1 MRKKATYTFVEDE
14 SRTVKAID
22 QEVIDTTSTM
32 VNAYQV
38 GKMYRYFN
46 HTFAIW
52 GAGKMQNDETGK
64 TSNHVT
70 FIVTFDGNT
79 AQKHYLDSEGIK
91 QRINDPRRAPRDGS
105 ANNDKSGKA
114 VPVADL
120 DVCAQK
126 ARNAYKAELAAI
138 ATLEKRFGKRIVS
151 DVAELCELCVS
162 NTAQTMYAAAKE
174 KERKAIAAKKE
185 TKEFAAAVASNK
197 ATIDEIKA
205 ALEREQA
212 KEQPDTQLITE
223 LTKKLL
229 ALL

>member
-14 SRTVKAID
+14 NRTVTAID
-22 QEVIDTTSTM
+22 QNVIDTTSTM
-32 VNAYQV
+32 VNAYKV

-52 GAGKMQNDETGK
+52 AVGKWKNSETGK
-64 TSNHVT
+64 LSNHVV
-70 FIVTFDGNT
+70 FEVTFDGDT
-79 AQKHYLDSEGIK
+79 EHKYHLDSEGIK

-120 DVCAQK
+120 DVCEQK
-126 ARNAYKAELAAI
+126 ARNAYKAELTAI
-138 ATLEKRFGKRIVS
+138 ATLQKRFGARIVS
-151 DVAELCELCVS
+151 DVAELCELCVN
-162 NTAQTMYAAAKE
+162 NTAQKMYADAKE

>member
-14 SRTVKAID
+14 SRTVTTID

-32 VNAYQV
+32 VNAYKV

-52 GAGKMQNDETGK
+52 AVGKWKNSETGK
-64 TSNHVT
+64 LSNHVV
-70 FIVTFDGNT
+70 FEVTFDGDT
-79 AQKHYLDSEGIK
+79 EHKYHLDSEGIK

-105 ANNDKSGKA
+105 ANDDRSGKA

-126 ARNAYKAELAAI
+126 ARNAYKTELAAI
-138 ATLEKRFGKRIVS
+138 ATLQKRFGARIVS
-151 DVAELCELCVS
+151 DVAELCAICVD
-162 NTAQTMYAAAKE
+162 NTANAMFAAAKE

>member
-14 SRTVKAID
+14 NRTATAID
-22 QEVIDTTSTM
+22 QNVIDTTSAM
-32 VNAYQV
+32 VNAYRV
-38 GKMYRYFN
+38 GKMYRYYN

-52 GAGKMQNDETGK
+52 AVGKWKNSETGK
-64 TSNHVT
+64 VSNHVV
-70 FIVTFDGNT
+70 FEVTFDGDT
-79 AQKHYLDSEGIK
+79 EHKYHLDSEGIK

-105 ANNDKSGKA
+105 ANDDKSGKA

-138 ATLEKRFGKRIVS
+138 ATLQKRFGKRIVS
-151 DVAELCELCVS
+151 EVATLCAICVD
-162 NTAQTMYAAAKE
+162 NTANAMFAAAKE

-185 TKEFAAAVASNK
+185 TKEFAANVASNK
-197 ATIDEIKA
+197 ATIDEIKS

>member
-14 SRTVKAID
+14 SRTVTTID
-22 QEVIDTTSTM
+22 QEVIDTTSIM

-120 DVCAQK
+120 DVCEQK

-151 DVAELCELCVS
+151 EVAGLCELCVD
-162 NTAQTMYAAAKE
+162 NTAVAMYAAAKE
-174 KERKAIAAKKE
+174 RERKAIAAKKE
-185 TKEFAAAVASNK
+185 TKDYAVNVASNK

-205 ALEREQA
+205 ALAIEKA
-212 KEQPDTQLITE
+212 KEQKDLAKIME
-223 LTKKLL
+223 LTNKLL
-229 ALL
+229 ELL

>member
-1 MRKKATYTFVEDE
+1 MRKKVTYTFVEDE
-14 SRTVKAID
+14 NRTVTAID
-22 QEVIDTTSTM
+22 QNVIDTTSAM
-32 VNAYQV
+32 VNAYKV

-52 GAGKMQNDETGK
+52 AVGKWKNSETGK
-64 TSNHVT
+64 LSNHVV
-70 FIVTFDGNT
+70 FEVTFDGDT
-79 AQKHYLDSEGIK
+79 EHKYHLDSEGIK
-91 QRINDPRRAPRDGS
+91 QKIGDERRAPRDGS

-120 DVCAQK
+120 DVCEQK

-151 DVAELCELCVS
+151 DVAELCELCVN
-162 NTAQTMYAAAKE
+162 NTANAMFAAAKE

-185 TKEFAAAVASNK
+185 TKEFAANVASNK

-205 ALEREQA
+205 AIEREQA
-212 KEQPDTQLITE
+212 KEQPDTQLITA